1 MIPKRGG
8 ASKVKAQGPSTTE
21 GRAVWRVGEPQ
32 RAVWRGGEPQR
43 AVWRVGEP
51 QRVVWRVGELQR
63 AAKWLLG
70 PQGN

>member
-21 GRAVWRVGEPQ
+21 VRAVWRVGEPQ
-32 RAVWRGGEPQR
+32 RAVWR
-43 AVWRVGEP
+43 VGEP
-51 QRVVWRVGELQR
+51 QR